1 MRHFE
6 ESSADSQ
13 LSYRDK
19 YRSPDV
25 FSISRSVI
33 ATDRRVKQHK
43 SVRLRRDMTDS
54 SFRQQSLHAGELT
67 MDTQQRS
74 RASNN
79 VDELAVIVAALTRE
93 YAATTDPD
101 RRRQLAVE
109 ISKLAEAL
117 EAAKKPGL

>member
-1 MRHFE
+1 
-6 ESSADSQ
+6 
-13 LSYRDK
+13 
-19 YRSPDV
+19 
-25 FSISRSVI
+25 
-33 ATDRRVKQHK
+33 
-43 SVRLRRDMTDS
+43 
-54 SFRQQSLHAGELT
+54 

-74 RASNN
+74 RASTN

>member
-1 MRHFE
+1 
-6 ESSADSQ
+6 
-13 LSYRDK
+13 
-19 YRSPDV
+19 
-25 FSISRSVI
+25 
-33 ATDRRVKQHK
+33 
-43 SVRLRRDMTDS
+43 
-54 SFRQQSLHAGELT
+54 

-117 EAAKKPGL
+117 EVAKKPGL